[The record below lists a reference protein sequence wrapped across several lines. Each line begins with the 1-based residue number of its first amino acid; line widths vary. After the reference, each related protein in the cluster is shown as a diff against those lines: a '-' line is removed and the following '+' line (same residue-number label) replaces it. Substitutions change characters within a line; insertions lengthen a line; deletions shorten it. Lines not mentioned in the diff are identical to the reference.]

1 MDEKGDHMKQTKQKR
16 ALCILLCAALLCGS
30 FALSTATALELPA
43 VYAPDFGN
51 WGTQG
56 NNGWY
61 YMYLGTD
68 NVCRNLDYYDASA
81 SISWQKNAFAFD
93 PAAMNEMLFIS
104 QNSFFTGENG
114 SCPVYCFLAPHT
126 GQITLE
132 FETYGP
138 SGLGLR
144 VLRGRTPVTV
154 NGSSEIAFNTS
165 GYTKHS
171 VSMSISRG
179 ERILLQGFTTGSSR
193 EGWVRNY
200 QVTYS
205 SVDDTEETS
214 ELYSPDLDFGWGVQ
228 NNRGWYYLYQDLATG
243 RYTELPYIS
252 VSDSGETFTDCFSA
266 HRMFPFCFIRRDTI
280 HPAVNANAVKGF
292 CAPMSGEV
300 RFSVRLRRG
309 APEIAGS
316 PSLLTVLRG
325 NETLYAEMPIHYYTG
340 DNWDTVDFTVQLFRG
355 EWVYFVLGCNGS
367 NTSGEVQMYESA
379 EYLSES
385 GLSLPSL
392 MPTPSY
398 DGFQIRDGAAAGE
411 KDLRFSYSISKTAFG
426 SDGVTE
432 TYEITELGVLWQT
445 ADVLQGGP
453 LTAETGHREPITR
466 LVDAGEDTLQYVW
479 GINGI
484 GEAGWKT
491 VYQVCPYVTCQ
502 FGEIIRTF
510 YGNTTDA
517 CVFDYLCSLDPCYGI
532 VRDPITANLSNGR
545 VSSAVGNIQIT
556 PAYITG
562 SSWHSTAK
570 PRTTRVDGNSVIST
584 TTRGTLTTT
593 VNTPSDGSLSIT
605 QSASVSSGGIGG
617 VGLSVSFSMDYDVIL
632 PAWGGVR
639 LTRAYPDAAPYPT
652 DNPRECIEYPLEW
665 EMQMFIIQGA
675 NGGYLIY
682 QQDNG
687 TQYKRLWLSNDGTN
701 FNFTIET
708 VPQAPFSGYRQ
719 FTTQPWV
726 VVAYEGDWTVGA
738 SLYKQYM
745 DNAFGM
751 ADINAAKPD
760 KAAEITAMVLTD
772 LDSNTLTMLQKLATL
787 TDASEIALIVPG
799 WRAERYDENYPDY
812 TPKAGLKSYI
822 QQAQAM
828 GYKVLLHANLIGCD
842 DSSPYYTAYGLED
855 DRYLDTFS
863 LNPRMESWTTTYSVS
878 FWLMNPASRDWQDLL
893 IAKLT
898 EAYQTLGV
906 DGFHLDQS
914 LVAYNDGR
922 GYVNG
927 MTAMQGVVELERRLA
942 QALPDCIFSG
952 EGTNEFNYRYA
963 NFLQRAP
970 YGINSATGM
979 SWSEEKIAQ
988 ILPVDALL
996 YGSGTRLYHYP
1007 AMPTSG
1013 SETAYQMWCR
1023 AGMRL
1028 GALPTLMRSSA
1039 YELTNANLS
1048 TKQAINLFLWWKDNR
1063 PVFHYA
1069 SGYGTGFVRW
1079 RTQNGAS
1086 VVWHTEELW

>member
-1 MDEKGDHMKQTKQKR
+1 MKRARQKR
-16 ALCILLCAALLCGS
+16 ALCVLLCAALLCGS
-30 FALSTATALELPA
+30 FALSAVTARALPT
-43 VYAPDFGN
+43 VCAPDFSA

-61 YMYLGTD
+61 YMYKGTD
-68 NVCRNLDYYDASA
+68 NVCRNLDFYDASA
-81 SISWQKNAFAFD
+81 SISWQRNAFAFD
-93 PAAMNEMLFIS
+93 PYAMNEMLFIS

-114 SCPVYCFLAPHT
+114 SRPVYCFLAPHT

-132 FETYGP
+132 FETMGP
-138 SGLGLR
+138 TGLGLR
-144 VLRGRTPVTV
+144 VLRGRTPVAV
-154 NGSSEIAFNTS
+154 NGSSEIAFS
-165 GYTKHS
+165 PSVYTKHS
-171 VSMSISRG
+171 VSLSIGRG
-179 ERILLQGFTTGSSR
+179 ERLYLEGFTTSSNR

-205 SVDDTEETS
+205 SIEDEGEPS
-214 ELYSPDLDFGWGVQ
+214 ELYVPDLDYGWGVQ
-228 NNRGWYYLYQDLATG
+228 NNSGWYYLYQDLATG
-243 RYTELPYIS
+243 RYTELPYIAAA
-252 VSDSGETFTDCFSA
+252 DPNETFTDCFSA
-266 HRMFPFCFIRRDTI
+266 NRMFPFCFITRDVL
-280 HPAVNANAVKGF
+280 HPAVNANVVKGF
-292 CAPMSGEV
+292 CAPKSGEV
-300 RFSVRLRRG
+300 RFTAKLRRS
-309 APEIAGS
+309 AQEVAGS
-316 PSLLTVLRG
+316 PSLLTVFRG
-325 NETLYAEMPIHYYTG
+325 NEVLAEARPIHYYAG

-355 EWVYFVLGCNGS
+355 EWIYFVLGCNGS
-367 NTSGEVQMYESA
+367 NISGEVRMSESA

-385 GLSLPSL
+385 DLSLPSIL
-392 MPTPSY
+392 PTPSY
-398 DGFQIRDGAAAGE
+398 QGFQIRDGAAAGE
-411 KDLRFSYSISKTAFG
+411 KDLRFSYSIPKTAFG
-426 SDGVTE
+426 ADGVTE
-432 TYEITELGVLWQT
+432 AYQITDLGVLWQT
-445 ADVLQGGP
+445 AQGLNGRP
-453 LTAETGHREPITR
+453 LTAATGNRVSVSR
-466 LVDAGEDTLQYVW
+466 LEDPDDGTLQYVW
-479 GINGI
+479 GLDGL
-484 GEAGWKT
+484 GETDWNT
-491 VYQVCPYVTCQ
+491 VYHVCPYVTCR

-510 YGNTTDA
+510 YGNTADA
-517 CVFDYLCSLDPCYGI
+517 CVADYLASLDPCYGI
-532 VRDPITANLSNGR
+532 VRDPITANLSNGG

-570 PRTTRVDGNSVIST
+570 PRTTRVNGNSVIST

-639 LTRAYPDAAPYPT
+639 LTRAHPDAAPYPT
-652 DNPRECIEYPLEW
+652 DNPRECIEYPFEW
-665 EMQMFIIQGA
+665 EMQMFLIQGA

-708 VPQAPFSGYRQ
+708 VPQAPFGGYRE
-719 FTTQPWV
+719 FTTQPWI
-726 VVAYEGDWTVGA
+726 VVAYEGDWTAGVA
-738 SLYKQYM
+738 LYKQYM
-745 DNAFGM
+745 DAAFGM
-751 ADINAAKPD
+751 AQINAAKPD

-812 TPKAGLKSYI
+812 TPKAGLKNYI

-842 DSSPYYTAYGLED
+842 DGSPYYSAYGLED

-863 LNPRMESWTTTYSVS
+863 LEPRMESWTTTYSVS

-914 LVAYNDGR
+914 LIAYNDGR

-942 QALPDCIFSG
+942 EALPDCIFSG

-970 YGINSATGM
+970 YGINSATGL
-979 SWSEEKIAQ
+979 SWDEDKIAQ
-988 ILPVDALL
+988 ILPVDAML

-1013 SETAYQMWCR
+1013 NETAYQYWCR

-1069 SGYGTGFVRW
+1069 TGYGSAFARW
-1079 RTQNGAS
+1079 RTRNGAS
-1086 VVWHTEELW
+1086 VNWLTEYLW